1 MIQIIKIH
9 GHEFISIQNWIWY
22 WGTWVE
28 RNIFFEHELDMGWW
42 MGGYNDYVRD
52 KNND

>member
-42 MGGYNDYVRD
+42 MDEYNDYVSD

>member
-1 MIQIIKIH
+1 MIQTIKIH

-28 RNIFFEHELDMGWW
+28 RNTFFEHELDMGWW
-42 MGGYNDYVRD
+42 MDEYNDYARD

>member
-42 MGGYNDYVRD
+42 MDEYKDYVRD